1 MKRKIITTS
10 DGSKTIQI
18 EDWNE
23 QYHSIH
29 GAIQEA
35 NHVFLKHGLLFY
47 SQIVSEPNPISIL
60 EIRYGT
66 RHNSFFT
73 LIKDETQIKVEDK

>member
-1 MKRKIITTS
+1 MKRKIIVTA

-29 GAIQEA
+29 GAVQEA
-35 NHVFLKHGLLFY
+35 YHVF
-47 SQIVSEPNPISIL
+47 
-60 EIRYGT
+60 
-66 RHNSFFT
+66 
-73 LIKDETQIKVEDK
+73 IKSGFWQVQ